1 MNGCHVVPLP
11 TEEAIASLVA
21 RWNLT
26 EEMARRRW
34 QRELVSAVA
43 HRHCHQ
49 TAKGQP
55 MPNTGPI
62 TFTLG
67 EVSTYY
73 AARVPHLKQRRAAE
87 WRGACPIH
95 HGKND
100 NFAVDP
106 VTGRWFCHSTCGR
119 GGDLLEL
126 EAALT
131 GGGFPTRK
139 AEVFRLVGRIEPEYR
154 RNATH
159 TNGNSAGT
167 APTKPTK
174 PTGTADGWREM
185 ARYPY
190 VDRDGSLLFE
200 VVRYLKPDGTK
211 TFIQVR
217 PSGVEAAG
225 TTDPER
231 TGGVE
236 AGGIVVGL
244 DAGKYLPDPKAARAT
259 GKPTW
264 KRAAEHVD
272 YHGAEYRFRDC
283 PRVPYRLL
291 NVLKAET
298 VYLPEGEKDVHTLE
312 GWGVA
317 ASCNPGGSGNSHLY
331 AGWGDYFRDQ
341 HIVIL
346 PDNDGPGRKHAA
358 AVAAALLSV
367 AASVRIVEL
376 SGLPAKGDVTDWR
389 DAGGTFER
397 FRELTGAAAP
407 MDAAALSEL
416 RARWGLAD
424 EQPNHPA
431 ARAEAADG
439 WPKLEPIQSEL
450 PPVQAFSEDLLPD
463 SLRPLVADVADRM
476 QVPMDYPAVV
486 VVLCLA
492 GAVNRRAVIQPK
504 ANDTG
509 WVIVPNLWGGI
520 IAPPGFMK
528 SPVIQ
533 AATRP
538 LNQIQTEWRQ
548 EHEEA
553 LKDYAREKE
562 EYELRRTA
570 WKEQYKTNTKKGK
583 AAPDRPEDEPEQ
595 PKLRRLIVNDA
606 TFEALHQTM
615 SENPAGILVIRDE
628 LTGWWSQLD
637 RAGREGERAFCLQA
651 WNGDTGHTIDRIGRG
666 TIHVEACC
674 MSMLGGIQPGRLR
687 SYLVDA
693 LEDGPSNDGLIQRF
707 QLLVWPD
714 TAPDWSYVD
723 RAPDAVSEQQ
733 GARVF
738 RKLVELGAEGPERFR
753 FASDAQELFIEW
765 LAELEAKIRGDE
777 LHPALI
783 CHLSKYR
790 SLMPSLA
797 ALFHLAEAAAGN
809 GGADTVSLGHTRKA
823 AAWCD
828 YLESHARRVYSCIV
842 TPQLRA
848 ARELADKIKHRKVGT
863 DGFFSCRDV
872 YLKGWSGLDSPE
884 AVKLAS
890 EVLQDAGWVRDL
902 SGESGPFGGRPSNRY
917 EVNPGVWE

>member
-1 MNGCHVVPLP
+1 
-11 TEEAIASLVA
+11 
-21 RWNLT
+21 
-26 EEMARRRW
+26 MAD
-34 QRELVSAVA
+34 SA
-43 HRHCHQ
+43 
-49 TAKGQP
+49 
-55 MPNTGPI
+55 I
-62 TFTLG
+62 TFTSG

-73 AARVPHLKQRRAAE
+73 AVRVPHLKQRRAAE

-95 HGKND
+95 HGKDD
-100 NFAVDP
+100 NFAVEP
-106 VTGRWFCHSTCGR
+106 GSGRWFCHSQCRR
-119 GGDLLEL
+119 GGDILDLE
-126 EAALT
+126 EALV
-131 GGGFPTRK
+131 GGDFPTRK
-139 AEVFRLVGRIEPEYR
+139 AEVFRLVGRVEPDYR
-154 RNATH
+154 RNGTR
-159 TNGNSAGT
+159 TNGNSARTG
-167 APTKPTK
+167 PSKPTK
-174 PTGTADGWREM
+174 PTSTAGGWREV

-190 VDRDGSLLFE
+190 VDRDGNLLFE

-231 TGGVE
+231 TGGVQT
-236 AGGIVVGL
+236 GGIVVGL
-244 DAGKYLPDPKAARAT
+244 DAGKYLPDDKAARAT

-264 KRAAEHVD
+264 KRAADHAD
-272 YHGAEYRFRDC
+272 YDGAEYRFRDC
-283 PRVPYRLL
+283 PRVPYRLPEL
-291 NVLKAET
+291 LKAET
-298 VYLPEGEKDVHTLE
+298 VYVPEGEKDVHTLE
-312 GWGVA
+312 GWGLV
-317 ASCNPGGSGNSHLY
+317 ASCNPGGSGNSALY
-331 AGWGDYFRDQ
+331 AGWTEYFRDR

-346 PDNDGPGRKHAA
+346 PDNDEPGRKHAA
-358 AVAAALLSV
+358 TIAAALLDT

-376 SGLPAKGDVTDWR
+376 PGLPAKGDVTDWR
-389 DAGGTFER
+389 EAGGTFER
-397 FRELTGAAAP
+397 FHELTEAAAVLN
-407 MDAAALSEL
+407 AAALSEL
-416 RARWGLAD
+416 RARWGLTD
-424 EQPNHPA
+424 EEARHQ
-431 ARAEAADG
+431 ARAQAADD
-439 WPKLEPIQSEL
+439 WPKPEPIQSEL
-450 PPVQAFSEDLLPD
+450 PPVEAFSEDLLPD
-463 SLRPLVADVADRM
+463 SFRPLVADVTERM

-486 VVLCLA
+486 MVLCLA

-520 IAPPGFMK
+520 IAPPGFLK

-533 AATRP
+533 TATRP
-538 LNQIQTEWRQ
+538 LNQIQTEWRH

-553 LKDYAREKE
+553 LKDYAAEKE
-562 EYELRRTA
+562 KYELRRAA
-570 WKEQYKTNTKKGK
+570 WKEQYKAASKKGNV
-583 AAPDRPEDEPEQ
+583 APDRPEDEPEE

-615 SENPAGILVIRDE
+615 NQNPAGILVIRDE

-714 TAPDWSYVD
+714 TAPDWRYVD
-723 RAPDAVSEQQ
+723 RAPDAASEQQ
-733 GARVF
+733 AARVF
-738 RKLVELGAEGPERFR
+738 RKLVEMDAESPLRFR
-753 FASDAQELFIEW
+753 FASDAQELFVEW

-783 CHLSKYR
+783 SHLSKYR

-797 ALFHLAEAAAGN
+797 LLFHMAES
-809 GGADTVSLGHTRKA
+809 GGGDRVSLHHAQQA

-863 DGFFSCRDV
+863 DGFFSCRDI

-884 AVKLAS
+884 AVKQAA

-902 SGESGPFGGRPSNRY
+902 STESGPFGGRPSNRY

>member
-1 MNGCHVVPLP
+1 
-11 TEEAIASLVA
+11 
-21 RWNLT
+21 
-26 EEMARRRW
+26 MAD
-34 QRELVSAVA
+34 S
-43 HRHCHQ
+43 
-49 TAKGQP
+49 T
-55 MPNTGPI
+55 I
-62 TFTLG
+62 TFTSG
-67 EVSTYY
+67 EVSAYY
-73 AARVPHLKQRRAAE
+73 AARIPHLKQTRAAE

-95 HGKND
+95 QGKND
-100 NFAVDP
+100 SFAVEPD
-106 VTGRWFCHSTCGR
+106 TGRWFCHSTCGR
-119 GGDLLEL
+119 GGDILEL

-154 RNATH
+154 QHGTR

-167 APTKPTK
+167 APTKTTK
-174 PTGTADGWREM
+174 STNTAGGWREM

-190 VDRDGSLLFE
+190 MDRDATLLFE
-200 VVRYLKPDGTK
+200 VVRCLKPHGEK
-211 TFIQVR
+211 GFSQRR
-217 PSGVEAAG
+217 PNGSGG
-225 TTDPER
+225 WIPNL
-231 TGGVE
+231 GGV
-236 AGGIVVGL
+236 
-244 DAGKYLPDPKAARAT
+244 R
-259 GKPTW
+259 
-264 KRAAEHVD
+264 
-272 YHGAEYRFRDC
+272 
-283 PRVPYRLL
+283 RVPYRLPKL
-291 NVLKAET
+291 LTAET

-312 GWGVA
+312 AWGLV

-331 AGWGDYFRDQ
+331 AGWGDYFRDR
-341 HIVIL
+341 HTVIL
-346 PDNDGPGRKHAA
+346 PDNDEPGRKHAA
-358 AVAAALLSV
+358 AVAAALLNA

-376 SGLPAKGDVTDWR
+376 PNLPAKGDVTDWR
-389 DAGGTFER
+389 ESGGTIEQ
-397 FRELTGAAAP
+397 FRELTEAAAP
-407 MDAAALSEL
+407 MDTAALSEL

-424 EQPNHPA
+424 EPYHPA
-431 ARAEAADG
+431 ARAEVAAD
-439 WPKLEPIQSEL
+439 WPMPEPIQSEL
-450 PPVQAFSEDLLPD
+450 PPVQPFSAELLPD
-463 SLRPLVADVADRM
+463 SFRSLVADVAERM

-486 VVLCLA
+486 LVLCLA
-492 GAVNRRAVIQPK
+492 GAVNRRAAIQPK

-509 WVIVPNLWGGI
+509 WLIVPNLWGGI

-538 LNQIQTEWRQ
+538 LNRIQTEWRQ
-548 EHEEA
+548 EHEEG
-553 LKDYAREKE
+553 LKNYARDKE
-562 EYELRRTA
+562 EYELRRAA
-570 WKEQYKTNTKKGK
+570 WKEQYKAASKKGNT
-583 AAPDRPEDEPEQ
+583 APDRPDDEPEE
-595 PKLRRLIVNDA
+595 PRLRRLIVNDA

-687 SYLVDA
+687 SYMVDA

-714 TAPDWSYVD
+714 TAPDWNYVD
-723 RAPDAVSEQQ
+723 RAPDEVSEQQ
-733 GARVF
+733 TARVF
-738 RKLVELGAEGPERFR
+738 RKLVELDAESPARFR
-753 FASDAQELFIEW
+753 FASDAQELFTEW
-765 LAELEAKIRGDE
+765 LAELERKIRGDE

-783 CHLSKYR
+783 SHLSKYR

-797 ALFHLAEAAAGN
+797 LLFHLAEAVAR
-809 GGADTVSLGHTRKA
+809 GGDDDTVSLGHTQQA
-823 AAWCD
+823 AAWCE

-884 AVKLAS
+884 AVKLAA
-890 EVLQDAGWVRDL
+890 EVLQDAAWVRDVC
-902 SGESGPFGGRPSNRY
+902 GESSDPLGRGRPSNRY